1 MHGPWFYSMAEIFKS
16 LFIFSEVCTRLYRQ
30 TAETWRDCEWR
41 EVCARLFHSLHG
53 FCCFVVVVMVVV
65 VLLLLLV
72 WSCYLCKICKKSLM
86 SIWSQFSVHSLYL
99 THLWVSLLLLANS
112 EEIFHFLFA
121 TCVLLVLSPFLMLMQ
136 LHFQCSSVVEM
147 VNIKDRITRIW
158 SAANMI
164 LFCAV
169 LALVNWTETLH
180 EVVSRCW
187 SLLGSRSSSN
197 WLCKWVCSWHQS
209 TTTSILMMPNQ
220 VLSMF
225 RG

>member
-1 MHGPWFYSMAEIFKS
+1 
-16 LFIFSEVCTRLYRQ
+16 
-30 TAETWRDCEWR
+30 
-41 EVCARLFHSLHG
+41 
-53 FCCFVVVVMVVV
+53 VMVVV
-65 VLLLLLV
+65 VVVLLFVGVVLV
-72 WSCYLCKICKKSLM
+72 FMQNMQESLM

-121 TCVLLVLSPFLMLMQ
+121 TCVLLELSPFLMLMR
-136 LHFQCSSVVEM
+136 LNFLCSSVVEM

-180 EVVSRCW
+180 EIVSRCR

>member
-1 MHGPWFYSMAEIFKS
+1 MAEILKS
-16 LFIFSEVCTRLYRQ
+16 PFFVSEVCTRLYRQ
-30 TAETWRDCEWR
+30 TDETWSDCEWR
-41 EVCARLFHSLHG
+41 EVCARLCDSLHG
-53 FCCFVVVVMVVV
+53 FCYFVVVVMVVV
-65 VLLLLLV
+65 VVVLLFVGVVLV
-72 WSCYLCKICKKSLM
+72 FMQNMQESLM

-121 TCVLLVLSPFLMLMQ
+121 TCVLLELSPFLMLMR
-136 LHFQCSSVVEM
+136 LNFLCSSVVEM

-180 EVVSRCW
+180 EIVSRCR